1 MSVPAGIK
9 ANKELVYSLA
19 TKFPYATSDLVREI
33 VDNLVD
39 AKYESKNPSFRMK
52 EIKEED
58 LEKLSHLS
66 GYSIENLRKYIG
78 YTYVIGKVSGIG
90 VDNPNEVLP
99 NGKIRLADLLSDTGK
114 IDYDVTEESVKFTG
128 IGMRVTLIREVLH
141 GNRYPILKDFPS
153 IVMVSAQDRLDQSAT
168 VELLYDKDN
177 NQASYYEV
185 KRTHNFGRETSGFQV
200 MVIGAPPMNVKI
212 IEREIR
218 MRTLPFLQ
226 NGGKFSFNGEDYG
239 NNILS
244 NDTLLDPVYKQ
255 IIDSDNFTIVKSNLP
270 KEERDSLIF
279 YQTETVDYVVN
290 NKKVAEITIRMQ
302 INSPDFQNMFSSKLS
317 ELPYFGGKKLG
328 NRTISGGYIKHGNI
342 YAVAGL
348 SDFGLGKSGG
358 MQREGW
364 FTDYLTYEVS
374 LSKVYDMAYR
384 GLLVTGVKSITGL
397 DPSNPNFKDYYDVL
411 TRMVKE
417 SMEWFREH
425 HGLDGRPTVNDS
437 SHRGNSDDITD
448 SVNQQIYLE
457 SKKGEYKKGTSEEL
471 VKVVLD
477 SSSQENIKTS
487 RPSVETNGV
496 ILKDRTPKP
505 IITQH
510 TGSDFY
516 FLKSD
521 NELVDH
527 LLTVYFTFKQTQK

>member
-52 EIKEED
+52 EIKEKD
-58 LEKLSHLS
+58 LEKLSYLS

-78 YTYVIGKVSGIG
+78 QTYIIGKVNGIG
-90 VDNPNEVLP
+90 VDSPNKVLP
-99 NGKIRLADLLSDTGK
+99 NGKIQLAELLSDTGR
-114 IDYDVTEESVKFTG
+114 IDHNVTEESVKFTG

-342 YAVAGL
+342 YAVSGL

-358 MQREGW
+358 IQREGW

-437 SHRGNSDDITD
+437 SHRGNSDDITY

-516 FLKSD
+516 FSKSD

>member
-9 ANKELVYSLA
+9 VNKELVYSLA
-19 TKFPYATSDLVREI
+19 TKFPYTTSDLVREI

-39 AKYESKNPSFRMK
+39 AQYESENPSLKMK
-52 EIKEED
+52 EIKEKD
-58 LEKLSHLS
+58 LEKLSYLS

-78 YTYVIGKVSGIG
+78 QTYIIGKVNGIG
-90 VDNPNEVLP
+90 VDSPNKVLP
-99 NGKIRLADLLSDTGK
+99 NGKIQLAELLSDTGR
-114 IDYDVTEESVKFTG
+114 IDHNVTEESVKFTG

-302 INSPDFQNMFSSKLS
+302 INSPNFQNMFSSKLS

-411 TRMVKE
+411 TRMVKK
-417 SMEWFREH
+417 SMEWFKIN

-437 SHRGNSDDITD
+437 SHRGNSDDITY

>member
-9 ANKELVYSLA
+9 VNKELVYSLA
-19 TKFPYATSDLVREI
+19 TKFPYTTSDLVREI

-39 AKYESKNPSFRMK
+39 AQYESENPSLTMK
-52 EIKEED
+52 EIKEKN

-78 YTYVIGKVSGIG
+78 QTYIIGKVSGIG
-90 VDNPNEVLP
+90 VDSPNKVLP
-99 NGKIRLADLLSDTGK
+99 NGEIQLAELLSDTGR
-114 IDYDVTEESVKFTG
+114 IDYNVTQESVKFTG

-141 GNRYPILKDFPS
+141 GNRYPTLKDFSS
-153 IVMVSAQDRLDQSAT
+153 IVMLGAQDRLDQDAT

-177 NQASYYEV
+177 NTASYHEV
-185 KRTHNFGRETSGFQV
+185 KRAHNFGRETSGFQV
-200 MVIGAPPMNVKI
+200 MIIGAPPMNVKI
-212 IEREIR
+212 IEREVRI
-218 MRTLPFLQ
+218 RTLPFLQ
-226 NGGKFSFNGEDYG
+226 NGGKFTFNEETYG
-239 NNILS
+239 NNMLS
-244 NDTLLDPVYKQ
+244 NDTLFDPVYKQ
-255 IIDSDNFTIVKSNLP
+255 ITDSDKFRILP
-270 KEERDSLIF
+270 KEKRDTLIF
-279 YQTETVDYVVN
+279 SQTETVDYVVN

-342 YAVAGL
+342 YAVYGL

-397 DPSNPNFKDYYDVL
+397 DPSNPNFKDYYGVL
-411 TRMVKE
+411 TRMVKK
-417 SMEWFREH
+417 SMEWFKTH
-425 HGLDGRPTVNDS
+425 HGLDGRPTVNNL

-448 SVNQQIYLE
+448 SLNQEIYLE
-457 SKKGEYKKGTSEEL
+457 SERGVYKKGTSEEL

-496 ILKDRTPKP
+496 ILKDKTPKP

-510 TGSDFY
+510 TSADFY
-516 FLKSD
+516 FDKSD
-521 NELVDH
+521 NEFVDH

>member
-9 ANKELVYSLA
+9 VNKELVYSLA
-19 TKFPYATSDLVREI
+19 TKFPYTTSDLVREI

-39 AKYESKNPSFRMK
+39 AQYESENPSLTMK
-52 EIKEED
+52 EIKEKN

-90 VDNPNEVLP
+90 VDSPNKVLP
-99 NGKIRLADLLSDTGK
+99 SGKIRLADLLSDTGK

-302 INSPDFQNMFSSKLS
+302 INSPNFQNMFSSKLS

-411 TRMVKE
+411 TRMVKD
-417 SMEWFREH
+417 SMEWFRKH

-516 FLKSD
+516 FSKSD

>member
-302 INSPDFQNMFSSKLS
+302 INSPNFQNMFSSKLS

-411 TRMVKE
+411 TRMVKK
-417 SMEWFREH
+417 SMEWFKIN